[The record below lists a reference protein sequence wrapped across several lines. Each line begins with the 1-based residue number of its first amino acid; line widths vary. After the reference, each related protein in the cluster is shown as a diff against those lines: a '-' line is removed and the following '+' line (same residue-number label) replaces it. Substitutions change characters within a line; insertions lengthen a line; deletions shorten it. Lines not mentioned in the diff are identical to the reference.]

1 MKYFYGCLSGFSA
14 SIALNLFVLSTG
26 ARRIG
31 SIFVGVAVVSF
42 LAAIDKIVN
51 PD

>member
-1 MKYFYGCLSGFSA
+1 MKYFYGCLSGFFA
-14 SIALNLFVLSTG
+14 CVAINFFLLSTD

-31 SIFVGVAVVSF
+31 SIFVGIAVLSF
-42 LAAIDKIVN
+42 LATIDKIVN